1 MVSIINMCIDDNAGN
16 LYVVVQE
23 ISFNSAV
30 WIARMLY
37 FSVDW
42 LHDICKAVEFR
53 IFCNHALSCF
63 GWFCVDC
70 VRVFIFSA

>member
-1 MVSIINMCIDDNAGN
+1 MCIDDNAGN

-42 LHDICKAVEFR
+42 LHDICKAVEFK
-53 IFCNHALSCF
+53 
-63 GWFCVDC
+63 
-70 VRVFIFSA
+70 FSAITLLVVLAGFASIVFVSLFFSINIG